1 MKHHQVRPFRFLA
14 IALMASTS
22 LAACVTT
29 SAPPVR
35 SELVSVDSWR
45 DGVSALKAGNY
56 ADARD
61 YLSDATARRPNDP
74 LRQTL
79 LALAWS
85 ADAEASPEAQELAL
99 VGFKSALSAQE
110 NAYWPALL
118 AGQISLDR
126 GRFAEAQDYFARAVL
141 ADPDAVRP
149 YEGLAAAAY
158 QYGDVVMAREA
169 ARRAAELDP
178 ASLTGWRL
186 LALSNAALNDAAG
199 AQSALSEYEVRGGDG
214 AISLKER
221 SNTLLRTVAL
231 DDLPMEAEGGTY
243 EVDPLRQ
250 VSVDVTILLS
260 QTTSRERIGMNLLDG
275 LRLQYAGQGQRVTS
289 NLPGRS
295 TFDAQ
300 TTLSQIISIPEL
312 TWNLNLFNR
321 FGQHYQVAARPSLTA
336 FLGEA
341 SDFFIGRTLQ
351 IGVRG
356 IETGQLEQVDIGI
369 RLTVTPIE
377 INEDNVVVRIET
389 GRSFV
394 TTDQAGTF
402 AEALS
407 TFRQEVSATA
417 DIAFGTTLVLSGLS
431 ETVRDATS
439 SKVPGLGDVP
449 ALGSAFNERSTTERK
464 DAVLVLVTP
473 SRPAAFKS
481 DPWMR
486 PEGVERLVS
495 LWGDI
500 VDPTTNGQAAL
511 QRLNRVK
518 FFRRGQPG
526 DVPSGGSYR
535 EDTGAAL
542 KALLNID

>member
-1 MKHHQVRPFRFLA
+1 MKQNKVRSGCFLA
-14 IALMASTS
+14 LALLASTS
-22 LAACVTT
+22 LSACVTNSVPKT
-29 SAPPVR
+29 SA
-35 SELVSVDSWR
+35 EMVSSDSWQS
-45 DGVSALKAGNY
+45 GVAALQAGNY
-56 ADARD
+56 AEAREF
-61 YLSDATARRPNDP
+61 LSDATARRPNDP

-85 ADAEASPEAQELAL
+85 ADADASPEAQELAL

-110 NAYWPALL
+110 NAFWPALL

-126 GRFAEAQDYFARAVL
+126 GRFSEAQDYFARAVL
-141 ADPDAVRP
+141 AEPDAIKA
-149 YEGLAAAAY
+149 YEGLASAAY
-158 QYGDVVMAREA
+158 QYGDIVMAREA
-169 ARRAAELDP
+169 ALRAVAIDEN
-178 ASLTGWRL
+178 SLVGWRL
-186 LALSNAALNDAAG
+186 LTLANAAMSDAAG
-199 AQSALSEYEVRGGDG
+199 SRSALDQYEVRGGDG
-214 AISLKER
+214 AISLRER

-231 DDLPMEAEGGTY
+231 DDQPMPAGESIY

-275 LRLQYAGQGQRVTS
+275 LRLQYSGQGQRTVN
-289 NLPGRS
+289 NLPGKS
-295 TFDAQ
+295 NFDAQ
-300 TTLSQIISIPEL
+300 TSLSQIISIPEL
-312 TWNLNLFNR
+312 TWNMNLFNR

-473 SRPAAFKS
+473 SRPATFKS
-481 DPWMR
+481 EPWMR

-511 QRLNRVK
+511 QRLSRVR

-526 DVPSGGSYR
+526 DVPSGSSYQS
-535 EDTGAAL
+535 DTQAAM

>member
-1 MKHHQVRPFRFLA
+1 MTQNRVGSVRFLA
-14 IALMASTS
+14 IALLASTS

-35 SELVSVDSWR
+35 SELVSADSWQV
-45 DGVSALKAGNY
+45 GVSALKAGKY
-56 ADARD
+56 AEARD

-85 ADAEASPEAQELAL
+85 ADADASPEAQELAL

-126 GRFAEAQDYFARAVL
+126 GRFAEAQDYFACAVL
-141 ADPDAVRP
+141 ADPDAVRA
-149 YEGLAAAAY
+149 YEGLAVAAY
-158 QYGDVVMAREA
+158 QYGDVVLAREA
-169 ARRAAELDP
+169 ARRVSELDP

-186 LALSNAALNDAAG
+186 LTLANSALNDAQG
-199 AQSALSEYEVRGGDG
+199 AQSALREYEVRGGDG

-221 SNTLLRTVAL
+221 SMTLLRTVAL

-481 DPWMR
+481 EPWMR

-500 VDPTTNGQAAL
+500 VDPTTNGRAAIE
-511 QRLNRVK
+511 RLNRVK

-535 EDTGAAL
+535 DDTSAAL
-542 KALLNID
+542 RALLNID